1 MAFRTVGKEDNT
13 VVMYGTAEWFE
24 ITRRNLRGSL
34 KQIGWKTSLC
44 DADVD
49 ALARRLM
56 ETRRNVGSLRDIKGV
71 ADSMLLNLEFV
82 SVTEAIRQAQTDY
95 DVSSDAAQRMIVQAG
110 FKSNVDLADKDAV
123 FAVIMDLGDYKK
135 ALPLS
140 AAGRQRRDEEDRRAK
155 EQAERARI
163 IQNITGGKS
172 HFMLPQASQ
181 KRLWNVDYGK
191 PKSVPSSSLEG
202 ESLDA
207 LRVIAAEV
215 AAYRVAR
222 DGQAPAPVEQAD
234 TTIEATVPAPKIPV
248 EAQVT
253 ATDEFLA
260 HPDFPDREYTKREL
274 MSMDRAGYSR
284 LLFSNGQSRG
294 AARRNAISRILSGK
308 PFGA

>member
-1 MAFRTVGKEDNT
+1 M
-13 VVMYGTAEWFE
+13 
-24 ITRRNLRGSL
+24 
-34 KQIGWKTSLC
+34 
-44 DADVD
+44 
-49 ALARRLM
+49 
-56 ETRRNVGSLRDIKGV
+56 
-71 ADSMLLNLEFV
+71 
-82 SVTEAIRQAQTDY
+82 
-95 DVSSDAAQRMIVQAG
+95 
-110 FKSNVDLADKDAV
+110 
-123 FAVIMDLGDYKK
+123 
-135 ALPLS
+135 
-140 AAGRQRRDEEDRRAK
+140 
-155 EQAERARI
+155 
-163 IQNITGGKS
+163 
-172 HFMLPQASQ
+172 
-181 KRLWNVDYGK
+181 
-191 PKSVPSSSLEG
+191 
-202 ESLDA
+202 
-207 LRVIAAEV
+207 IAAEV